1 MAKRVILFIKV
12 RGQEVKVTNDQQVKG
27 QVQRSTFLKV
37 KDIHFII
44 FKDNKEDCLTSVE
57 SEIQKRRGGM
67 SHMGM
72 THGRRSM
79 GMTHGNSG
87 ESARTCVH
95 CELPEN
101 LVRCHHFF
109 EC

>member
-1 MAKRVILFIKV
+1 MAI
-12 RGQEVKVTNDQQVKG
+12 
-27 QVQRSTFLKV
+27 RSKV
-37 KDIHFII
+37 KTQNSKKLRIHDQI

-67 SHMGM
+67 SHIGM
-72 THGRRSM
+72 THGRRTM
-79 GMTHGNSG
+79 GMTHGNSNSG

-101 LVRCHHFF
+101 LVRCQHFKN
-109 EC
+109 C

>member
-1 MAKRVILFIKV
+1 M
-12 RGQEVKVTNDQQVKG
+12 T
-27 QVQRSTFLKV
+27 SWSKV
-37 KDIHFII
+37 KFKSQHSKKLRIHITI

-67 SHMGM
+67 SHIGM
-72 THGRRSM
+72 THGRRTM
-79 GMTHGNSG
+79 GMTHGNSNSG

-101 LVRCHHFF
+101 LVRCQHFLIVDKKMLTIK
-109 EC
+109 C

>member
-1 MAKRVILFIKV
+1 MA
-12 RGQEVKVTNDQQVKG
+12 
-27 QVQRSTFLKV
+27 SWSKV
-37 KDIHFII
+37 KFKNQHSKKLRIHITI

-57 SEIQKRRGGM
+57 SEIQKRTGGM
-67 SHMGM
+67 SHIGM

-101 LVRCHHFF
+101 LVRCHHFLNVDNKNVDRKMLTKK
-109 EC
+109 C